1 MELIIVIISILI
13 ITFATWLLRKYLSL
27 KICPICVGVALT
39 WIWLLVGMKLNL
51 LSTVNYQLPV
61 AILMGGTVVGLMS
74 KLEQFVNQKFILIW
88 KTIFVASGF
97 SAVYGLINTDWTMF
111 AVGAIL
117 AVVVT
122 FVLKTRGVEPEKQES
137 EQVKKLKE
145 KMKNCC

>member
-1 MELIIVIISILI
+1 MELIIVIIPILI

-27 KICPICVGVALT
+27 KICPICAGVVLT
-39 WIWLLVGMKLNL
+39 WLWLLMGIKLNL
-51 LSTVNYQLPV
+51 LPTNYYLLT
-61 AILMGGTVVGLMS
+61 AIMMGGTVVGAMS
-74 KLEQFVNQKFILIW
+74 KLEQFIKPNLILIW
-88 KTIFVASGF
+88 KTAFVIFSFSVA
-97 SAVYGLINTDWTMF
+97 YGLINTDLAMF
-111 AVGAIL
+111 AIGAIL